1 MNQRCVIAMA
11 LACSPRLLIAD
22 EPTTALDVTIQAQ
35 ILELM
40 RRLKVERQ
48 SSILYITHDL
58 AVAAEICDRVGV
70 MYAGNLC
77 EVATVDELYTNPLHP
92 YTKALIAAVPKPGKE
107 PLPIGGAVPDPI
119 NPPAGCRF
127 HPRCDRSDGTCYGQS
142 PRMQEPAPGHFVACH
157 L

>member
-1 MNQRCVIAMA
+1 MFPSC
-11 LACSPRLLIAD
+11 
-22 EPTTALDVTIQAQ
+22 
-35 ILELM
+35 
-40 RRLKVERQ
+40 

-70 MYAGNLC
+70 MYAGILC

-107 PLPIGGAVPDPI
+107 PLPIGGVVPDPI

-127 HPRCDRSDGTCYGQS
+127 HPRCDRSDETCCVQS
-142 PRMQEPAPGHFVACH
+142 PRMHEPAPGHFVACH